1 MKNIFLSLKILMR
14 FRTYT
19 AINIVGLALSLA
31 SVFVLVR
38 YIHQELTV
46 NDFIPDIDR
55 KFMTVVRS
63 PTATTGTTIPS
74 TATRSTIPPS
84 SA

>member
-38 YIHQELTV
+38 YIHQELRRT
-46 NDFIPDIDR
+46 N
-55 KFMTVVRS
+55 VRS

>member
-1 MKNIFLSLKILMR
+1 MKILMR

-55 KFMTVVRS
+55 KFMTVVVDAKNERTLS
-63 PTATTGTTIPS
+63 DS
-74 TATRSTIPPS
+74 YD
-84 SA
+84 